1 MTVLGGRV
9 FSVVLATLGSRG
21 GLTLQEEGQVDDVSE
36 VVVTIDGRVPE
47 QAVKV
52 VLDTLNDDV
61 RVDGQDGHEGRVNV
75 AEQHVHR
82 VQDLDHKAEI
92 GIIKCFLPGRKIAH
106 VYR

>member
-1 MTVLGGRV
+1 MH
-9 FSVVLATLGSRG
+9 
-21 GLTLQEEGQVDDVSE
+21 DVSE
-36 VVVTIDGRVPE
+36 VVVTVDGRVPE

-75 AEQHVHR
+75 AEEHVHR
-82 VQDLDHKAEI
+82 VQDLEHQA
-92 GIIKCFLPGRKIAH
+92 GIRVTKCFLPGREIVH